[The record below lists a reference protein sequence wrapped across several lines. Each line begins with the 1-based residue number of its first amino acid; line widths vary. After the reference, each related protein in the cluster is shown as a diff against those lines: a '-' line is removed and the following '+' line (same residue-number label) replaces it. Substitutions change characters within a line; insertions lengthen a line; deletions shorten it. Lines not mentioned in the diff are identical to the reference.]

1 MTRSNNLTNDAR
13 QTPDRQ
19 DARTIERSIGIEARP
34 DTVWAI
40 LSQPDG
46 FSRWMDGA
54 AAFEARAG
62 SPFRVDFP
70 NFGVVKAGEV
80 AAFDA
85 EAMHLAVTW
94 GSEEGPQAQTVP
106 AGSTLVEFRVRE
118 TADGCQVDLRHGG
131 FSSDT
136 AAAEHDAGWRFH
148 LGRLE
153 LMANRADLS
162 AGLERT
168 LKRWFEAW
176 NEADPD
182 NRLAALPG
190 VLLRRRGVPRRM
202 GGRPG
207 RREPEP
213 PYRQLPSL
221 HARMADRGGGRAPRL
236 PGRGAGRLALDGTQ
250 RNRRRV
256 QPRAGRLRRQDAQ
269 GGWLQQLKAW
279 AEPFSRLLPPRRTR
293 QASPRLPGR

>member
-1 MTRSNNLTNDAR
+1 MTRSNNLTKDAR
-13 QTPDRQ
+13 QSPDRQ

-168 LKRWFEAW
+168 LIKRWFEAW

-182 NRLAALPG
+182 TRLA
-190 VLLRRRGVPRRM
+190 VL
-202 GGRPG
+202 
-207 RREPEP
+207 RECCFDDVEF
-213 PYRQLPSL
+213 RDEWAVARDVESLSL
-221 HARMADRGGGRAPRL
+221 HIDNCHRFMPGWQIEAAGEPRVCRGEALVGWRSTGPSGTVEGFNHVRAACDGRM
-236 PGRGAGRLALDGTQ
+236 
-250 RNRRRV
+250 RRV
-256 QPRAGRLRRQDAQ
+256 AGF
-269 GGWLQQLKAW
+269 G
-279 AEPFSRLLPPRRTR
+279 S
-293 QASPRLPGR
+293 